1 MKKRKHPQDDPEA
14 EKRPRKVL
22 PRRSCNKTLLKNALR
37 KDLRQEDQ
45 IYIERLFSYIRKPHH
60 LARHVTRC
68 IKYWFLSY
76 YLAHG
81 QYPNLTEEH
90 VVTMLYLLNKDSKYN
105 PTTDIKRELRT
116 TFLPVVRRYRLLQRM
131 ELMNMEHDQQTI
143 NFLATSVFTNIKT
156 NVQEHFM
163 QMLLRF
169 VNLRMGKFS
178 ALRYR
183 PRIPRSYN
191 N

>member
-1 MKKRKHPQDDPEA
+1 MKKRKHHEDDPEP
-14 EKRPRKVL
+14 EKRPRSVL
-22 PRRSCNKTLLKNALR
+22 PRHSCNKTLLKNALR
-37 KDLRQEDQ
+37 KDLSEDDQ
-45 IYIERLFSYIRKPHH
+45 IYLERLFSYIRKPHH

-68 IKYWFLSY
+68 IKYWFLSD

-81 QYPNLTEEH
+81 QYPSLTEEH

-105 PTTDIKRELRT
+105 PTTAIKREIRT
-116 TFLPVVRRYRLLQRM
+116 VLLPVVRRYRLIQRL

-143 NFLATSVFTNIKT
+143 NFLATSVYTNIKT

-169 VNLRMGKFS
+169 INLRMGKFCS
-178 ALRYR
+178 S
-183 PRIPRSYN
+183 ISS
-191 N
+191 